1 MIHFFKSLNSV
12 WFEASTW
19 LKLLFFKI
27 RPKKFLQKRVWKI
40 VQIFAFFVLR
50 INFDVWFLGKNDKEA
65 ENVSFSALTHRVK
78 FQLEICNFTN
88 WLFEPCG
95 KYHTGAWLNYLSF
108 NGILLKVRFYARK
121 YNYFVFSKAPFLA
134 RKLKLVNWQ
143 VFIKILIFGPKCIFA
158 SVCSKLVIFRVKIM
172 NLYFISKKL

>member
-40 VQIFAFFVLR
+40 VQIFAFFVWWITILMC
-50 INFDVWFLGKNDKEA
+50 DFLGKNDKEA

-108 NGILLKVRFYARK
+108 NGILLKVINTQTRK
-121 YNYFVFSKAPFLA
+121 
-134 RKLKLVNWQ
+134 NWAD
-143 VFIKILIFGPKCIFA
+143 VMITFHIMLGWKIKPSLHRRPWHFA
-158 SVCSKLVIFRVKIM
+158 SVSF
-172 NLYFISKKL
+172 